1 MGDQA
6 YRLAGEQHFEGIISK
21 RADRSYHS
29 GRSEDWRKTKQL
41 ASDEFAVV
49 GYTAPKAAAP
59 ALVRCCWPG
68 QTQRMAGSTQGASGP
83 GSRMN

>member
-1 MGDQA
+1 
-6 YRLAGEQHFEGIISK
+6 

-49 GYTAPKAAAP
+49 GYTAPK
-59 ALVRCCWPG
+59 
-68 QTQRMAGSTQGASGP
+68 
-83 GSRMN
+83 GSRTGFGSLLLATPDKGGLRYVGRVGTGFDDQSLRALLKALQPLAVKTPVLQL